1 MITSTTP
8 DAESLRPTMEENATS
23 GQLANNDHKDF
34 MENPTTSALTWNNR
48 SNHNFVESFSGSSSV
63 GDLFISTST
72 TSYVENH
79 TAETTNDSTTSAF
92 ATQTFDVVEGEVHAV
107 EYRIGL
113 GCLMCLVMSVAI
125 AGNFL
130 VLLAITRT
138 RSLRRLNNF
147 LLVSLAV
154 SDFLSAIT
162 CMPLFI
168 MELFND
174 YEWTLPNAMC
184 SYYISLQ
191 LSLMFLSTWNIA
203 AISLERVF
211 LIMFPMIYQRAV
223 TERRML
229 VFIIGLWVLSLIYGM
244 SQLSWFNSEPWLSWS
259 VEHPQFC
266 RYVPSI
272 VYAIVDFVVCFALP
286 LCIMFGAYL
295 KIYCIVQSQ
304 MSRIHPMIPETNAWA
319 DAASEFSTTNYMS
332 HIYNEK
338 MKNESQFSC
347 ASNPAEERNTDSSG
361 NYRRQRETSYD
372 DFVAHALRKISTQYT
387 DVQSLGGVDQVSRP
401 VSESESSDTTKK
413 QHLADDPAAETAWE
427 DGDHGALPGTCS
439 NHGDLTE
446 NDPPNNGDD
455 SNGKE
460 MLYDKNSIH
469 HSPQENVTNHSHNNG
484 GGGGD
489 NENTKVDDIQ
499 SVTPSEHHVQN
510 HAPDS
515 STIELTNPITG
526 PKITDKIETNMNVLY
541 ASNPILQTLPGATP
555 AEHHTYQAQDNNSI
569 DSVNTMTG
577 GKITG
582 TIEKNVNISNT
593 KENVSDPI
601 LQQTLPPDTYLQN
614 EIEFVTS
621 NHSPNLQLRTTEVKL
636 NRDLRNYTAQSP
648 NNLSANGAIDPPTNQ
663 NDPNQSE
670 KSPSAGGWVRCG
682 AETEMDQIHI
692 QGNDEMVTL
701 SPKSSARRGNQS
713 VPDIH
718 RGITPSED
726 DGRKDEIPLNI
737 DDVEKVKTNDEV
749 QLNIDDV
756 EKVTTNDEIPLNI
769 DDVEDNPEKAKT
781 IDDRPEVIEDDVFP
795 FPVLKQLR
803 HTSSDLETTLKKVSD
818 LTNTL
823 NIPIDDSLATVIQY
837 SRSHSHEGE
846 RSKLR
851 SKTRPLRCFSDPEPE
866 RTMFNAGIEI
876 NTSRSSSKDGFAF
889 PLRRASSA
897 RPDLNSVSLDLPTT
911 TTSSYSGFRT
921 KLHPVLKTSFKTAS
935 TGNLPD
941 HRGPTTQGRKRNS
954 VVFRLY
960 DDEIFP
966 DDDPNIVHT
975 IPKFKVSVGTT
986 EDTTTTTETSG
997 IGTTETTLTPD
1008 NSIASNNDAIT
1019 KRSVRGENAPDPH
1032 PSKTHT
1038 SQWTKKHFNVSR
1050 DQSTTS
1056 VRSQGGSGTSSL
1068 RASSITRRFREN
1080 KAVRMTAAV
1089 IGAFVLCILPY
1100 KIVFMLRVRDMGSVS
1115 DMGWNVVSLLMFVTA
1130 ALNPFIYNFYNSSF
1144 RAAIRRLILCKETP
1158 VAPTTT

>member
-1 MITSTTP
+1 
-8 DAESLRPTMEENATS
+8 MEGNATS
-23 GQLANNDHKDF
+23 DQLTNSNHKDF
-34 MENPTTSALTWNNR
+34 MENPTTSALIWNNL
-48 SNHNFVESFSGSSSV
+48 SNHSSVESFSGSSPV
-63 GDLFISTST
+63 GDFFTSTSV
-72 TSYVENH
+72 SYVVNY
-79 TAETTNDSTTSAF
+79 TSETTNDSTTSAF
-92 ATQTFDVVEGEVHAV
+92 ATHTFDAVEGEVHAV

-168 MELFND
+168 TELFND
-174 YEWTLPNAMC
+174 YEWTLPNPMC
-184 SYYISLQ
+184 SYYISLH

-259 VEHPQFC
+259 AEHPQFC

-319 DAASEFSTTNYMS
+319 DGVSEFSTTNYMS
-332 HIYNEK
+332 HLYNEK
-338 MKNESQFSC
+338 VKIESQFSHT
-347 ASNPAEERNTDSSG
+347 SNPAEERNTDSSG
-361 NYRRQRETSYD
+361 NYRRQQEANYD
-372 DFVAHALRKISTQYT
+372 EFMAHALRKISTEFT
-387 DVQSLGGVDQVSRP
+387 DEQSLGVVDQVSQP
-401 VSESESSDTTKK
+401 VSDSEFESNTTTK
-413 QHLADDPAAETAWE
+413 QHLPDDPTAETAWK
-427 DGDHGALPGTCS
+427 DANNGALPGMC
-439 NHGDLTE
+439 NNFVDLTE
-446 NDPPNNGDD
+446 NDSPDNSDNF
-455 SNGKE
+455 NAKE
-460 MLYDKNSIH
+460 ALKNKNLIH
-469 HSPQENVTNHSHNNG
+469 NSHRENVTKYSGRNG
-484 GGGGD
+484 GGG
-489 NENTKVDDIQ
+489 NENNKVDDTENA
-499 SVTPSEHHVQN
+499 TPAEHHVQN
-510 HAPDS
+510 YSQDNR
-515 STIELTNPITG
+515 TNELTNTITEEEF
-526 PKITDKIETNMNVLY
+526 TDKIETNMKISNV
-541 ASNPILQTLPGATP
+541 SNSILQKLSPSATLT
-555 AEHHTYQAQDNNSI
+555 EHH
-569 DSVNTMTG
+569 VNQTQETNTVELMTTITG
-577 GKITG
+577 EKITDH
-582 TIEKNVNISNT
+582 TIEKNVSST
-593 KENVSDPI
+593 MENVSDPI
-601 LQQTLPPDTYLQN
+601 LQQNSPPDAYLEN

-621 NHSPNLQLRTTEVKL
+621 NHSPNLQLRTTELKL
-636 NRDLRNYTAQSP
+636 NRDLRNYTAQSSS
-648 NNLSANGAIDPPTNQ
+648 NLSANGAIDPPTNQ
-663 NDPNQSE
+663 NDPNESE
-670 KSPSAGGWVRCG
+670 KNQASEGWVG
-682 AETEMDQIHI
+682 YGVESEVDQIHI
-692 QGNDEMVTL
+692 QGNNKMVEL
-701 SPKSSARRGNQS
+701 SPKLDAARGNQS
-713 VPDIH
+713 EGNMD
-718 RGITPSED
+718 RAITICED
-726 DGRKDEIPLNI
+726 DGRNDEITLKV
-737 DDVEKVKTNDEV
+737 DDVEKAKTNNEVHLNVDDVEENPETAKTND
-749 QLNIDDV
+749 
-756 EKVTTNDEIPLNI
+756 
-769 DDVEDNPEKAKT
+769 
-781 IDDRPEVIEDDVFP
+781 DRTENTEDDVFP

-803 HTSSDLETTLKKVSD
+803 HTNSDLETILKKVSV

-823 NIPIDDSLATVIQY
+823 NIPIDDSLATVIHL

-846 RSKLR
+846 RSRPR
-851 SKTRPLRCFSDPEPE
+851 SIPRPVRCFSDPEPE

-876 NTSRSSSKDGFAF
+876 NISRSSSKDGFAF

-897 RPDLNSVSLDLPTT
+897 RPDLNSISLDLPTT

-935 TGNLPD
+935 TGNLTD

-1008 NSIASNNDAIT
+1008 NSIVSNNDVIT
-1019 KRSVRGENAPDPH
+1019 KRSVRGENNPDPH

-1056 VRSQGGSGTSSL
+1056 VRSRGGSGTSSL

-1144 RAAIRRLILCKETP
+1144 RAAIRRLLLCKGTP